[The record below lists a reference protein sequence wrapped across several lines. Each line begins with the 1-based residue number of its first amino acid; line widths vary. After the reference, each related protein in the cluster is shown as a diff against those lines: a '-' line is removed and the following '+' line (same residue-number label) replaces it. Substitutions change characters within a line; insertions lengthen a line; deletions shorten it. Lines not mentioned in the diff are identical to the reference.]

1 LQQNGID
8 LQVIGIGNAECA
20 KNFCEFTGL
29 SPSKLSLDPNG
40 DIHKKLNLHAGP
52 NFSIPD
58 SVSDDVLKFFLRQLP
73 GGIPSEESQLR
84 PVARKSV
91 LVLFYYVNL
100 SVRMEVFASR
110 MY

>member
-1 LQQNGID
+1 MQQNGID